1 MQLPISFTERI
12 TSQLG
17 NEAEAFLAAIESTPS
32 VSIRWNEQKTNIV
45 QLPDS
50 QVVPWHK
57 SAFYLEKRPS
67 FTADPLFH
75 AGAYYVQEP
84 SSMLIFQL
92 LETEKYGRI
101 LDLCA
106 APGGKSTLL
115 AAAMRPDTLLVSNEI
130 IRSRAGIL
138 AENLSR
144 WGNPNVLIT
153 NNEASD
159 FGKWQGYFD
168 LIVIDAPC
176 SGEGMFRKDLD
187 SRKEWSPENVQMCSV
202 RQKRILA
209 DILPSLAPDGDLIY
223 STCTFSEAEN
233 EEIIQHILANYPEM
247 EIIKMDFPAEWGIT
261 STDFGYRCYPHKV
274 RGEGFFFCK
283 LHRKVAENADR
294 WEREEEVSW
303 GKKRQKDKK
312 PQKDKKGNFTTVSI
326 SDLSKFLDIA
336 LTETDI
342 LVAGEENVFYF
353 SEALREGMADL
364 KDLHWVKK
372 GILLGKIHGKDFV
385 PSHELAVSTIVK
397 SDFNAVELDLET
409 ALSYLQKNDLPNNE
423 NLANGWLLAR
433 YKGVNLGWLKV
444 AGNRLKN
451 HFPIHWRIR
460 NL

>member
-1 MQLPISFTERI
+1 MLKSSFIERI

-17 NEAEAFLAAIESTPS
+17 NEAQAFLAAIESTPT
-32 VSIRWNEQKTNIV
+32 VSIRWNHQKGKLIEM
-45 QLPDS
+45 PDS
-50 QVVPWHK
+50 QAIPWQPD
-57 SAFYLEKRPS
+57 AFYLAKRPS

-84 SSMLIFQL
+84 SSMLIYQL
-92 LETEKYGRI
+92 LETKNYERI

-115 AAAMRPDTLLVSNEI
+115 AAAMQPETLLVSNEV

-144 WGNPNVLIT
+144 WGNPNVLVT
-153 NNEASD
+153 NNEAAD

-187 SRKEWSPENVQMCSV
+187 SRKEWSPENVEMCSL

-209 DILPSLAPDGDLIY
+209 DILPSLAPNGDIIY

-233 EEIIQHILANYPEM
+233 EEIIQHILENYPEM
-247 EIIKMDFPAEWGIT
+247 QMIKMDFPAEWGIT
-261 STDFGYRCYPHKV
+261 ETDFGYRCYPHKV
-274 RGEGFFFCK
+274 KGEGLFFCK
-283 LHRKVAENADR
+283 LHRNAPENAER

-312 PQKDKKGNFTTVSI
+312 PQKDKKGNFTSI
-326 SDLSKFLDIA
+326 SVADLSKFLAIP
-336 LTETDI
+336 LTEADI
-342 LVAGEENVFYF
+342 LMAGEENVFYF
-353 SEALREGMADL
+353 SAVLREGMADL
-364 KDLHWVKK
+364 KDLHWVRK
-372 GILLGKIHGKDFV
+372 GILLGKVHGKDFV
-385 PSHELAVSTIVK
+385 PSHELAVSTIVN
-397 SDFNAVELDLET
+397 NALPALELDLET
-409 ALSYLQKNDLPNNE
+409 ALSYLQKNDLPNND
-423 NLANGWLLAR
+423 NITNGWLLAR
-433 YKGVNLGWLKV
+433 YKGVNLGWLKA